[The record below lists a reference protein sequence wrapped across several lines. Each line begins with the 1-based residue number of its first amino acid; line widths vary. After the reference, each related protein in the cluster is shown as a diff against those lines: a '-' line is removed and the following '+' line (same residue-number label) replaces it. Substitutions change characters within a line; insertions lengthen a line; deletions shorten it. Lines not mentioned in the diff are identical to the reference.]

1 MQIRSMR
8 SRQRSGRFALDH
20 GRLIDV
26 LLGMRSVAR
35 RMRRLPTVARR
46 YASNTAGG
54 IGTFEAV
61 PPSVDHAQQLNK
73 FSAVITQRKMQGAG
87 QAQLFAT
94 DVGKVKNGM
103 DK

>member
-1 MQIRSMR
+1 MHIRCCMR
-8 SRQRSGRFALDH
+8 SRRVGDLRLVH
-20 GRLIDV
+20 GRLID
-26 LLGMRSVAR
+26 LLVGMRCVAR

-61 PPSVDHAQQLNK
+61 PPSADHAQQLNK